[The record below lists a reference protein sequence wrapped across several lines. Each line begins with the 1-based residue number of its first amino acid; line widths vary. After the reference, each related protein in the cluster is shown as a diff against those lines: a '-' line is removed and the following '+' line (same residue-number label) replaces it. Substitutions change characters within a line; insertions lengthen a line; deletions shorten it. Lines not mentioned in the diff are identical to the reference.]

1 VQGECPSKCSCPSSL
16 PACLPGIS
24 SVLDS
29 CGCCRVCA
37 RQFNQDCSATE
48 PCDHIKG
55 LHCHLGAKG
64 DPQRGLCRAE
74 AQGRPCELDGR
85 VYQHGEDFQ
94 PSCEHRCTC
103 MDGVVGCMP
112 LCPHHVSLP
121 DWRCARPRLTTL
133 PGRCCQEWV
142 CDDDNTIAEDDTMLE
157 STPHGYEKHNN
168 LIGNELLVMATTPWD
183 SSAGAPN
190 NDWISSTK
198 SNAQVPSTCF
208 LQTTDWSTCSATC
221 GMGVSSRVT
230 NSNAECR
237 LVKET
242 RLCQTRECGNS
253 LLASPLKVS
262 LDGTNAGSH
271 RGKAGIS
278 LVMVNS
284 RVESSAVAVTGGG
297 GGGGGAGRLCA
308 GCGGRISDRFLLF
321 SMERYWHTRCLK
333 CSCCQAQL
341 GEIGT
346 TCYSKGGMILCR
358 NDYIRLFGHSGA
370 CSACGQSIPASEM
383 VMRAQGNVY
392 HLKCFTCATC
402 RNRLVPGDRFHYVN
416 GTIFCEHDRPGGGML
431 SSHLAPLQS
440 STLLPDQ
447 K

>member
-1 VQGECPSKCSCPSSL
+1 MTGKASHSGFIVGVKRCDSL
-16 PACLPGIS
+16 PL
-24 SVLDS
+24 LLK
-29 CGCCRVCA
+29 RH
-37 RQFNQDCSATE
+37 TE
-48 PCDHIKG
+48 PDQAVRQQLSVQAHTLITS
-55 LHCHLGAKG
+55 AI
-64 DPQRGLCRAE
+64 P
-74 AQGRPCELDGR
+74 
-85 VYQHGEDFQ
+85 
-94 PSCEHRCTC
+94 T
-103 MDGVVGCMP
+103 
-112 LCPHHVSLP
+112 VSI
-121 DWRCARPRLTTL
+121 
-133 PGRCCQEWV
+133 GK
-142 CDDDNTIAEDDTMLE
+142 E
-157 STPHGYEKHNN
+157 SP
-168 LIGNELLVMATTPWD
+168 
-183 SSAGAPN
+183 
-190 NDWISSTK
+190 
-198 SNAQVPSTCF
+198 
-208 LQTTDWSTCSATC
+208 
-221 GMGVSSRVT
+221 
-230 NSNAECR
+230 
-237 LVKET
+237 
-242 RLCQTRECGNS
+242 
-253 LLASPLKVS
+253 
-262 LDGTNAGSH
+262 
-271 RGKAGIS
+271 
-278 LVMVNS
+278 VMVNS

-297 GGGGGAGRLCA
+297 GGGGGGAGRSCA

-447 K
+447 KVC